1 MLLSF
6 ADGTFAALAALP
18 VVLVFL
24 LAYGS
29 RAKSARPSLM
39 RVRTVRRRRE

>member
-18 VVLVFL
+18 IALVFL
-24 LAYGS
+24 LAYGN
-29 RAKSARPSLM
+29 RAKSTRPSMM
-39 RVRTVRRRRE
+39 RVRAVRRRRE